1 MDLEFKEKVTHL
13 TQLDPRY
20 AAEAYV
26 FVSEAV
32 NFTVSRLSEHRHVT
46 ARELLGGMREFAG
59 KEYGV
64 LAGEVLTRWG
74 VHTASDI
81 GELVYNLIGVELLS
95 ASPGDK
101 RSDFD
106 IDYPPFHPTEECV
119 ESSLSITLPK
129 IDL

>member
-1 MDLEFKEKVTHL
+1 MDSELKNKIFKLEKA
-13 TQLDPRY
+13 DPRY

-32 NFTVSRLSEHRHVT
+32 NFTVSRLNEHRHVT
-46 ARELLGGMREFAG
+46 ARELLGGMREFAE

-64 LAGEVLTRWG
+64 LARDVLNSWG
-74 VHTASDI
+74 VFTASDI
-81 GELVYNLIGVELLS
+81 GDLVYNLIGVELLS

-106 IDYPPFHPTEECV
+106 IDYPPFPPVPEAI
-119 ESSLSITLPK
+119 SFSNLGLPK
-129 IDL
+129 IDK